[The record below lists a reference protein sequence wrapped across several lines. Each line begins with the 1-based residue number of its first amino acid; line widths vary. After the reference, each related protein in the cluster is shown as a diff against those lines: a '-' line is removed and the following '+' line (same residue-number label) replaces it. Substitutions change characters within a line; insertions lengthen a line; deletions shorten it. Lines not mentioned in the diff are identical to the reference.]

1 MKKILAKLSEK
12 IELLES
18 LGHFH
23 EAEKIHQQ
31 FIKIANDEDLD
42 DEDLDDEDLDDEEYV
57 DDPERFTLP
66 SNIFFNSETN
76 QPIIHEGKMLAALNS
91 SDEDMPELRGKVRE
105 MTGVENITVV
115 RIPADIRKLIG
126 VQTEADTRRLDKI
139 HQGHVDEIEQYPDIV
154 YMLLIGDN
162 TLNYEEKDILFG
174 SGEDAESVATLL
186 RNYFE
191 SKGRDVDIKPVGI
204 SISIADSLEE
214 GLSLPELYE
223 KDKFIY
229 LENSEIGMWDRPET
243 SGDLD
248 SLLFHSSM
256 MNTMNVERLQEL
268 HSGTPEWELD
278 NIYGDDDDD
287 DGPKLSSMIKGLHK
301 IANSL
306 ENDGLDVE
314 AGIVTD
320 IFIKLSKKK
329 AKTKKNVPNN
339 PSLWAE
345 CKAWAKR
352 TFDVYPSAY
361 SNGAASKRYKS
372 KGGTWR
378 KEK

>member
-1 MKKILAKLSEK
+1 MKKILAMLSEK

-18 LGHFH
+18 LGNFH

-31 FIKIANDEDLD
+31 FIKIANNEDLD

-57 DDPERFTLP
+57 DDPARFTYP

-76 QPIIHEGKMLAALNS
+76 QPIIHEGKMLSALNS

-139 HQGHVDEIEQYPDIV
+139 HQGHVDQIEKYPDIV
-154 YMLLIGDN
+154 YMMLIGDN
-162 TLNYEEKDILFG
+162 TLNYDEKDVIFG
-174 SGEDAESVATLL
+174 SQEDAESVATLL
-186 RNYFE
+186 RNYLE
-191 SKGRDVDIKPVGI
+191 RQGIDKDIKPVGI
-204 SISIADSLEE
+204 SISIADSPEE

-223 KDKFIY
+223 DDSFIY
-229 LENSEIGMWDRPET
+229 LENSELGIWDRPET

-248 SLLFHSSM
+248 EVLFHSSM
-256 MNTMNVERLQEL
+256 MSTMNVERLQEL
-268 HSGTPEWELD
+268 HSGTEEWELD
-278 NIYGDDDDD
+278 SAYDDDD

-306 ENDGLDVE
+306 ENDGLVKE
-314 AGIVTD
+314 AEIVNE
-320 IFIKLSKKK
+320 IFMKLCKKK
-329 AKTKKNVPNN
+329 SKTKKNVPNN